1 MGFDITYHPISVE
14 QMTQWYFSKLLD
26 VADGNIAAL
35 EKIGEEYH
43 LKPFF
48 MNEYIDTMRVASK
61 VEENIAFEKLHVFYI
76 AIVQGYFSPYYYTRG
91 TAFSFLMDDKPQMK
105 KYVTPW
111 EQLKPDFIHSPVNG
125 GLVENYSGGVYIAP
139 EEVVQLLDDYE
150 KQEETRKIIDDFYVQ
165 NLPVF
170 IKALQYAKENNL
182 GLLEASEVVEPNPLD
197 LNNSESYSNLLNCDT
212 EGALIYEKIA
222 LKQLGRF
229 IQESEKNKE
238 QSNLSTK
245 IKNGIQNLLKKLP
258 FGKNKE

>member
-1 MGFDITYHPISVE
+1 MF
-14 QMTQWYFSKLLD
+14 
-26 VADGNIAAL
+26 
-35 EKIGEEYH
+35 
-43 LKPFF
+43 
-48 MNEYIDTMRVASK
+48 
-61 VEENIAFEKLHVFYI
+61 
-76 AIVQGYFSPYYYTRG
+76 
-91 TAFSFLMDDKPQMK
+91 
-105 KYVTPW
+105 
-111 EQLKPDFIHSPVNG
+111 
-125 GLVENYSGGVYIAP
+125 
-139 EEVVQLLDDYE
+139 
-150 KQEETRKIIDDFYVQ
+150 
-165 NLPVF
+165 LPVF

>member
-1 MGFDITYHPISVE
+1 MG
-14 QMTQWYFSKLLD
+14 
-26 VADGNIAAL
+26 A
-35 EKIGEEYH
+35 
-43 LKPFF
+43 
-48 MNEYIDTMRVASK
+48 
-61 VEENIAFEKLHVFYI
+61 
-76 AIVQGYFSPYYYTRG
+76 
-91 TAFSFLMDDKPQMK
+91 
-105 KYVTPW
+105 
-111 EQLKPDFIHSPVNG
+111 KPDFIHSPVNG

-150 KQEETRKIIDDFYVQ
+150 KQEEIRKIIDDFYVQ

-229 IQESEKNKE
+229 IQESERNKE
-238 QSNLSTK
+238 QINLLEK
-245 IKNGIQNLLKKLP
+245 IKMVFKT
-258 FGKNKE
+258 F